1 MGSSQLK
8 KLDGFVENRREIT
21 KRYNNLFSNI
31 EFIKTPKV
39 QNTVEY
45 SNHLYP
51 LQIVLR
57 SCLSEIVVLPRSRVQ
72 DVDTTEDWE
81 NVEKLFNS
89 INKY

>member
-1 MGSSQLK
+1 
-8 KLDGFVENRREIT
+8 LDGFVENRREIA

-51 LQIVLR
+51 SQIVLK
-57 SCLSEIVVLPRSRVQ
+57 SCLSEIVVLPRWRVH
-72 DVDTTEDWE
+72 DIDTTADWE
-81 NVEKLFNS
+81 NAEKLFSS